1 VKVRNKGIRVKG
13 ESALMTEPCILYG
26 APFSLYTGKARAYLI
41 KQRIPY
47 RELANAT
54 EHYYKV
60 VLPAV
65 HRWRM
70 PTLELPDGTF
80 LQDGTIIIDHFEQQ
94 SGIESAIPA
103 TPKQQIVSLLFD
115 LIGMEGLLRPAMH
128 YRWNFPDDNDW
139 YIEQSFATLTAPGTE
154 DPAAAARNGME
165 RMRAAAVAFGVVPE
179 TFAVVEELFEELLE
193 LLDKHFLQVP
203 YLLGGKPSI
212 GDFGLIA
219 PFYGHLSRDPYPSS
233 IMKKHAPRV
242 FRWTE
247 RMNRTESDMGEFPE
261 QREAFLEDDEIPDT
275 LKAVL
280 RKIGEDLVPESK
292 AAAECINQWLADN
305 NPAPGDPVERGVGR
319 GEFELRGTKITA
331 LAQPWRFFLLAR
343 MQKTFNELDEP
354 PKEEVRDL
362 IRDLG
367 LESLLALTIDRRVE
381 RHDHLEVWG

>member
-1 VKVRNKGIRVKG
+1 
-13 ESALMTEPCILYG
+13 MMEPCILYG

-47 RELANAT
+47 QELSPVT
-54 EHYYKV
+54 DHYYKE

-65 HRWRM
+65 QRWRI
-70 PTLELPDGTF
+70 PTLEFPDGTL
-80 LQDGTIIIDHFEQQ
+80 LQDGTVIVDHFEEQP
-94 SGIESAIPA
+94 GIESALPS
-103 TPKQQIVSLLFD
+103 TPKQKIISLVFD

-128 YRWNFPDDNDW
+128 YRWNFPDDNDR
-139 YIEQSFATLTAPGTE
+139 YMEHNFTTLAPPGTE
-154 DPAAAARNGME
+154 DPSAMAKGTMD
-165 RMRAAAVAFGVVPE
+165 RMRAAGVAFGVVPE
-179 TFAVVEELFEELLE
+179 TFAVVEELFEELLA
-193 LLDKHFLQVP
+193 LLDKHFSQVP

-233 IMKKHAPRV
+233 MMKKHALRV

-261 QREAFLEDDEIPDT
+261 QTEAFLENDEITET

-280 RKIGEDLVPESK
+280 TKIGEDLVPESK
-292 AAAECINQWLADN
+292 AAAECVNQWLADN
-305 NPAPGDPVERGVGR
+305 NPAAGDPVERGVGF

-343 MQKTFNELDEP
+343 MQKAFNELDDT
-354 PKEEVRDL
+354 PKKEVHDL
-362 IRDLG
+362 MRDLG
-367 LESLLALTIDRRVE
+367 LESLLTLTIDRQVK

>member
-1 VKVRNKGIRVKG
+1 MIEACV
-13 ESALMTEPCILYG
+13 LYG
-26 APFSLYTGKARAYLI
+26 VPFSLYTGKARAYLI

-47 RELANAT
+47 RELVSAT
-54 EHYYKV
+54 EQYFNV

-65 HRWRM
+65 HRWRI
-70 PTLELPDGTF
+70 PTIEFPDGTF
-80 LQDGTIIIDHFEQQ
+80 IQDGTIIVEHFDKQP
-94 SGIESAIPA
+94 GVESAVPP
-103 TPKQQIVSLLFD
+103 TPKQKVVSLLFD

-128 YRWNFPDDNDW
+128 YRWNFPDDNDG
-139 YIEQSFATLTAPGTE
+139 YLQQSFATLAPPGTE
-154 DPAAAARNGME
+154 DPSAVAKNGME

-203 YLLGGKPSI
+203 YLLGGKPSL

-233 IMKKHAPRV
+233 MMKKRAPRV

-261 QREAFLEDDEIPDT
+261 QKEAFLEGDDIPDT

-280 RKIGEDLVPESK
+280 KKIGEDLVPESK

-305 NPAPGDPVERGVGR
+305 NPAAGDPVERGVGF
-319 GEFELRGTKITA
+319 GEFELRGTKVTA

-343 MQKTFNELDEP
+343 VQTAFNELDDTQRQ
-354 PKEEVRDL
+354 EVRDL
-362 IRDLG
+362 MKDLG
-367 LESLLALTIDRRVE
+367 LAPLLTLTIDRQIK